1 MNIIFQIDGGIGK
14 SIMATAVCEAIKK
27 QYPKDNLIVITAYP
41 EVFLCNK
48 FVDRC
53 FNFNQVSYF
62 YSTYIEGQD
71 CKFML
76 HNPYLDSSFLNMEEH
91 LIENWCGMFGIEYN
105 GESPSLFLTER
116 EEIFYSN
123 QLKFEKP
130 LMVIQTNG
138 GAENQANKYS
148 WARDIPQQTAQ
159 EVVDYFAKD
168 FSIVHIRREDQ
179 LALNNTIPMQAD
191 FRNLCVLIK
200 NSQKRLFMDSFA
212 QHVAKALDLN
222 SVVCWI
228 ANDPNQFGYQN
239 NINIVANQETL
250 KPELKQSFYSK
261 YNIAG
266 DLLQFPYESQNQIFN
281 SEEIIEALKFV
292 K

>member
-1 MNIIFQIDGGIGK
+1 
-14 SIMATAVCEAIKK
+14 
-27 QYPKDNLIVITAYP
+27 
-41 EVFLCNK
+41 
-48 FVDRC
+48 
-53 FNFNQVSYF
+53 
-62 YSTYIEGQD
+62 
-71 CKFML
+71 
-76 HNPYLDSSFLNMEEH
+76 
-91 LIENWCGMFGIEYN
+91 MFGIEYN

-123 QLKFEKP
+123 QLQFEKP

-200 NSQKRLFMDSFA
+200 NSQKRLFIDSFA

-228 ANDPNQFGYQN
+228 ANDPNQFGY
-239 NINIVANQETL
+239 
-250 KPELKQSFYSK
+250 
-261 YNIAG
+261 
-266 DLLQFPYESQNQIFN
+266 
-281 SEEIIEALKFV
+281 
-292 K
+292 